1 MAAIRLEKQPFKPGD
16 RVFREG
22 EPGDKAYLIESGMI
36 EISKKVS
43 GGEQVVVAVV
53 GKRELIGE
61 MALIDGQP
69 RAATARVVK
78 NSVLMIINRADLV
91 DRLKKTDSVIRRLLG
106 VFTKRL
112 REQTSKAVDRT
123 TVIR

>member
-1 MAAIRLEKQPFKPGD
+1 MAAIRLEKQSFNPGD
-16 RVFREG
+16 RVFLEG
-22 EPGDKAYLIESGMI
+22 EKGDKAYLIESGMI

-43 GGEQVVVAVV
+43 GGEQVVVAVL
-53 GKRELIGE
+53 GKGELIGE

-78 NSVLMIINRADLV
+78 SSVLMIIGRADLV
-91 DRLKKTDSVIRRLLG
+91 DRLKKTDPVIRRLLG

-123 TVIR
+123 MVIR

>member
-1 MAAIRLEKQPFKPGD
+1 MAAISLQKQSFKPGA

-22 EPGDKAYLIESGMI
+22 EKGDKAYLIESGLI

-53 GKRELIGE
+53 GKGEMIGE

-91 DRLKKTDSVIRRLLG
+91 DRLKKTDPVIRRLLG

-112 REQTSKAVDRT
+112 REQTNKTVDRT

>member
-1 MAAIRLEKQPFKPGD
+1 MAAISLEKQSFNAGD

-22 EPGDKAYLIESGMI
+22 EKGDKAYLIESGMI

-53 GKRELIGE
+53 GKGELIGE

-91 DRLKKTDSVIRRLLG
+91 DRLKKTDPVVRRLLS

-112 REQTSKAVDRT
+112 REQTDKVAERT